1 MIKKNDKDTWL
12 LLKKSIDNIATE
24 YDKIWRKRSR
34 KIDSEFL
41 INFIFQLALS
51 SKKGYGIILS
61 ELWDDYESKKIKTPQ
76 NNIFS
81 ISSICE
87 ARQKFP
93 EEIFKLINEDILTIF
108 KDLRYDR
115 SLKDHRVFAI
125 DGSKVSLQKSLE
137 KEGFKQF
144 NSRAYYPSGLLSCL
158 YNVDTHF
165 IHDFNFTKS
174 LSERDRAL
182 EHIEKLE
189 VDDVVIFDRGYFSY
203 LILRKIID
211 KRAHAI
217 FRLQGNLRNKEVL
230 KFLNSNQTDKVI
242 NYEPSKVVQHG
253 LKKIGYEIDFS
264 PIKLRILK
272 QEIEGQIY
280 IFGTTLIGIDYKK
293 DIFAELY
300 HKRWDIE
307 ELFKTSKILFDIENL
322 HSKMERGVKQ
332 EIYAH
337 FILINIA
344 RWFEIN
350 GSSRDNLVAEN
361 NKLNFKGCVSGI
373 KRYITDLLFKGYEET
388 IFIINCFCIYS

>member
-1 MIKKNDKDTWL
+1 MITKNDKDTWL

-34 KIDSEFL
+34 KIDSKFL

-144 NSRAYYPSGLLSCL
+144 SVTEKSSDFVN
-158 YNVDTHF
+158 
-165 IHDFNFTKS
+165 DFNFFT
-174 LSERDRAL
+174 LSAVRAL
-182 EHIEKLE
+182 GLPP
-189 VDDVVIFDRGYFSY
+189 
-203 LILRKIID
+203 
-211 KRAHAI
+211 
-217 FRLQGNLRNKEVL
+217 
-230 KFLNSNQTDKVI
+230 FL
-242 NYEPSKVVQHG
+242 P
-253 LKKIGYEIDFS
+253 
-264 PIKLRILK
+264 
-272 QEIEGQIY
+272 
-280 IFGTTLIGIDYKK
+280 
-293 DIFAELY
+293 
-300 HKRWDIE
+300 
-307 ELFKTSKILFDIENL
+307 
-322 HSKMERGVKQ
+322 
-332 EIYAH
+332 
-337 FILINIA
+337 
-344 RWFEIN
+344 
-350 GSSRDNLVAEN
+350 
-361 NKLNFKGCVSGI
+361 
-373 KRYITDLLFKGYEET
+373 LL
-388 IFIINCFCIYS
+388 

>member
-1 MIKKNDKDTWL
+1 M
-12 LLKKSIDNIATE
+12 
-24 YDKIWRKRSR
+24 
-34 KIDSEFL
+34 
-41 INFIFQLALS
+41 S

-165 IHDFNFTKS
+165 IHDFNFTKI

-182 EHIEKLE
+182 EHIENLE

-230 KFLNSNQTDKVI
+230 KFLNSNQPI
-242 NYEPSKVVQHG
+242 RLLIMNL
-253 LKKIGYEIDFS
+253 LK
-264 PIKLRILK
+264 
-272 QEIEGQIY
+272 
-280 IFGTTLIGIDYKK
+280 
-293 DIFAELY
+293 
-300 HKRWDIE
+300 
-307 ELFKTSKILFDIENL
+307 
-322 HSKMERGVKQ
+322 
-332 EIYAH
+332 
-337 FILINIA
+337 
-344 RWFEIN
+344 
-350 GSSRDNLVAEN
+350 
-361 NKLNFKGCVSGI
+361 
-373 KRYITDLLFKGYEET
+373 
-388 IFIINCFCIYS
+388 